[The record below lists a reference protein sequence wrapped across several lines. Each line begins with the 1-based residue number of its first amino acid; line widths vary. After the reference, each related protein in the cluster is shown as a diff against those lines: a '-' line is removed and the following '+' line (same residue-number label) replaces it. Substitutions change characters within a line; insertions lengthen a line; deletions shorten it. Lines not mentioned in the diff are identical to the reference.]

1 MMNSNI
7 GFDRRIKLEWLD
19 ATAWKAGT
27 EGNADEVRKYL
38 NELLSTE
45 YKGEK
50 ARKNTI
56 TVLTRIWVRIP
67 EEQRKLQY
75 RALKIL
81 VDSDP
86 GTRLWLHWGMM
97 LLAYPFFRDIA
108 TIIGRLLTLQ
118 NEVSLQQI
126 SRRLAECWGERATVR
141 RACQRVVRSMVDW
154 GVLEDTST
162 KGIYV
167 PAAKKETTSEDVQL
181 WFLEALLRSEPTP
194 IMPLQQLLQIPSAFP
209 FHLDIP
215 VVAIRQSKEI
225 EIQRQGLDLDM
236 VVIR

>member
-45 YKGEK
+45 YKNKE
-50 ARKNTI
+50 ARRKTV
-56 TVLTRIWVRIP
+56 TVLTRIWARVPDEHRL
-67 EEQRKLQY
+67 LQG

-81 VDSDP
+81 LESDP
-86 GTRLWLHWGMM
+86 GTRLWLHWGMT

-167 PAAKKETTSEDVQL
+167 PAAKKETTSENVQL
-181 WFLEALLRSEPTP
+181 WFLKALLRSEPTP

-215 VVAIRQSKEI
+215 VVAIRQSKDL
-225 EIQRQGLDLDM
+225 EIQRQGLDMDM